1 MCQGVEN
8 EINRLVANGTLSPV
22 DYSDWATPIVPVVKR
37 DGSIRIYGDFKVTVN
52 PLLNIDVYPMPKTED
67 IFANLSGGKLFST
80 IDLANAYQQM
90 MVEDESKKYLV
101 INTHKGM
108 FRYNRLP
115 FGIAS
120 APALFQKA
128 IEQILQGIPGVQS
141 YLDDILVTGKTDE
154 DHLSNLESVLK
165 RLSEFGLKIRKKV

>member
-1 MCQGVEN
+1 
-8 EINRLVANGTLSPV
+8 
-22 DYSDWATPIVPVVKR
+22 
-37 DGSIRIYGDFKVTVN
+37 
-52 PLLNIDVYPMPKTED
+52 MPKIED

-101 INTHKGM
+101 INTLKGM